1 MYFFQNLI
9 LQAVFFFTLPFLSV
23 TAIHVDGRSSTV
35 TVGED
40 AILFCQLIG
49 TTERL
54 TRVTWQRRTHTSST
68 NENIFVIIPDGK
80 AESVNGFGDRI
91 EFVGNTKEYNG
102 TVRMKN
108 VTSLDHQ
115 IYTCIFNI
123 FPSGP
128 FEKEIN
134 LNVYV
139 PPVVSVF
146 PDVTPVVGDSEV
158 ILVSC
163 IARSRPASE
172 VTWNLGDLNS
182 PVRIKT
188 DVSAGPNDYYTVSSR
203 LIGVPSK
210 ELNEQNVQCL
220 VNHTSLKKEIVLNY
234 ALVIHYPP
242 QIVYITSVNPPTTH
256 QEFLCIAVANPKPT
270 LYIWSRENK
279 ALTGRVDFDRLEIQL
294 NSDSNGL
301 YKCNASN
308 QYGNGVGTLQMQ
320 FSTDISPDCT
330 TWTLFIIFIFLSAA
344 AAFLI
349 WKYIPFETCTKRIS
363 DLRERILHT
372 LHVRVPPDS
381 PTCNRELNHTDSG
394 ENRRAE

>member
-1 MYFFQNLI
+1 M
-9 LQAVFFFTLPFLSV
+9 ASV
-23 TAIHVDGRSSTV
+23 LLCLKDEVKKKMKTKIKVKNYQFYRNVAKHSTV

-49 TTERL
+49 TTESI
-54 TRVTWQRRTHTSST
+54 TRITWQRRTHKSFT

-80 AESVNGFGDRI
+80 TESVNGFGDRI
-91 EFVGNTKEYNG
+91 EFVGNTKEYNS

-139 PPVVSVF
+139 PPEVSVF

-163 IARSRPASE
+163 IARSRPGSE
-172 VTWNLGDLNS
+172 VTWNLGALES
-182 PVRIKT
+182 SLRIKT
-188 DVSAGPNDYYTVSSR
+188 DVSAGPNDYYTVCSR

-210 ELNEQNVQCL
+210 ELNKQNVQCL
-220 VNHTSLKKEIVLNY
+220 VNHISLKKEIVLNY

-242 QIVYITSVNPPTTH
+242 QTVSITSGNPSTKH
-256 QEFLCIAVANPKPT
+256 QEFLCVADANPKPM
-270 LYIWSRENK
+270 LYTWSR
-279 ALTGRVDFDRLEIQL
+279 
-294 NSDSNGL
+294 
-301 YKCNASN
+301 
-308 QYGNGVGTLQMQ
+308 
-320 FSTDISPDCT
+320 
-330 TWTLFIIFIFLSAA
+330 
-344 AAFLI
+344 
-349 WKYIPFETCTKRIS
+349 
-363 DLRERILHT
+363 
-372 LHVRVPPDS
+372 
-381 PTCNRELNHTDSG
+381 
-394 ENRRAE
+394 

>member
-1 MYFFQNLI
+1 MYFSQNII
-9 LQAVFFFTLPFLSV
+9 LQAVFFFTLCFLAV

-49 TTERL
+49 TAEPLIRI
-54 TRVTWQRRTHTSST
+54 TWQRRTQKSST

-139 PPVVSVF
+139 PPDVSVF

-163 IARSRPASE
+163 IARSRPESE
-172 VTWNLGDLNS
+172 VSWNLGALDSSLK
-182 PVRIKT
+182 IKT
-188 DVSAGPNDYYTVSSR
+188 DISAGPNDYYTVRSR
-203 LIGVPSK
+203 LIGVPSR
-210 ELNEQNVQCL
+210 ELNEKNVQCL
-220 VNHTSLKKEIVLNY
+220 VNHISLKKIVLNH

-242 QIVYITSVNPPTTH
+242 QIVYIIPVNPPTTH
-256 QEFLCIAVANPKPT
+256 QEFLCIADANPKPT
-270 LYIWSRENK
+270 LYIWSRMNK
-279 ALTGRVDFDRLEIQL
+279 TLTGRVDDNRLEIPL
-294 NSDSNGL
+294 SSDSIGL

-308 QYGNGVGTLQMQ
+308 QYGNGVGTMYLPM
-320 FSTDISPDCT
+320 SHISPDCT

>member
-330 TWTLFIIFIFLSAA
+330 TCWILFTTLIVLNV
-344 AAFLI
+344 AAFFVWRFNLCSKQI
-349 WKYIPFETCTKRIS
+349 F
-363 DLRERILHT
+363 DLREGSWPA
-372 LHVRVPPDS
+372 VRVRVSTNS
-381 PTCNRELNHTDSG
+381 PTHNREPNSTDSS
-394 ENRRAE
+394 

>member
-1 MYFFQNLI
+1 MYFSQRFF

-23 TAIHVDGRSSTV
+23 TAIYVAGRSSTV

-54 TRVTWQRRTHTSST
+54 TRITWQRRTHTSST

-139 PPVVSVF
+139 PPDVSVF

-182 PVRIKT
+182 SLKIKT

-210 ELNEQNVQCL
+210 ELNEQNVQCV
-220 VNHTSLKKEIVLNY
+220 VNHTSLKKEIVQNY

-242 QIVYITSVNPPTTH
+242 QIVYITSVNPPTSH
-256 QEFLCIAVANPKPT
+256 QEFLCIADANPKPT
-270 LYIWSRENK
+270 LYIWSRVNK
-279 ALTGRVDFDRLEIQL
+279 TLTGRVDVDRLEIPL

-308 QYGNGVGTLQMQ
+308 QYGNGVGTLRMQ
-320 FSTDISPDCT
+320 ISTDCT
-330 TWTLFIIFIFLSAA
+330 TCWTSCIICIFVNVTAP
-344 AAFLI
+344 FLI
-349 WKYIPFETCTKRIS
+349 WKCFSSETCTKRIS
-363 DLRERILHT
+363 DLRKRILPTSHDPVST
-372 LHVRVPPDS
+372 DS
-381 PTCNRELNHTDSG
+381 PTHNRELNRIDSG
-394 ENRRAE
+394 ERGAE